1 MFDSSLDIKS
11 SPRVCKFRKI
21 ENRIHWNGTLG
32 KIPLITW
39 LSLEN
44 ILAFLFFCLYRDL
57 FWEDRP
63 TWCTVVKI
71 MFPKLYLKKKKN
83 YRFVTSRVKTEANN
97 ISQTWNEYDGL
108 WDKTVMLVQN
118 MKRMHLRPSVNF
130 LKAVLS
136 SAVKLIIKIGQQ
148 ITVAKF

>member
-1 MFDSSLDIKS
+1 MHCREDYVSQ
-11 SPRVCKFRKI
+11 
-21 ENRIHWNGTLG
+21 TL
-32 KIPLITW
+32 
-39 LSLEN
+39 
-44 ILAFLFFCLYRDL
+44 
-57 FWEDRP
+57 
-63 TWCTVVKI
+63 
-71 MFPKLYLKKKKN
+71 LKKKK
-83 YRFVTSRVKTEANN
+83 KTIDSWQVELKRKQ
-97 ISQTWNEYDGL
+97 ISQTWNEYEGL

>member
-71 MFPKLYLKKKKN
+71 MFPKLYLKK
-83 YRFVTSRVKTEANN
+83 TKTIDSWQVELKRKQ
-97 ISQTWNEYDGL
+97 ISQTWNEYEGL

-118 MKRMHLRPSVNF
+118 MKRMHLRPSVDF

>member
-1 MFDSSLDIKS
+1 MHCSEDYVSQ
-11 SPRVCKFRKI
+11 
-21 ENRIHWNGTLG
+21 TL
-32 KIPLITW
+32 
-39 LSLEN
+39 
-44 ILAFLFFCLYRDL
+44 
-57 FWEDRP
+57 
-63 TWCTVVKI
+63 
-71 MFPKLYLKKKKN
+71 LKKKK
-83 YRFVTSRVKTEANN
+83 KTIDSWQVELKRKQ
-97 ISQTWNEYDGL
+97 ISQTWNEYEGL